1 MVWLGWELGYEFWRR
16 WRLGESFKTTICMK
30 WAANVIEGRPAIE
43 PIYFSLPASLHLSLK
58 SYDHFI
64 FLLHIRTSPLGT
76 QYAKDII
83 PETCH
88 ALIQL
93 LPGLIPLLP
102 RAAIA
107 IVALISFWKP
117 NVDVH
122 ASYGGQIDETADR
135 DPNFFR
141 SDHPGEL
148 TNYSKGVLLSFTI
161 HIAFRLAVVIASA
174 ICLLVSSGRPLGGV
188 IGKRFRR
195 SIAFGHGDNPSTPR
209 RRRRKSSFQPRDP
222 NLTRSPQKSW
232 VDEENSWDWAWKER
246 TRARVQDAFEL
257 CMVRLDGKSS
267 IFKHAG
273 ETGTRQDVPW
283 AKSSD
288 KITEGISMKDKGK
301 KDASYSATGFI
312 AEIVA
317 EGFSLPCPPST
328 INEFEAIRLES
339 ILDPTGVVKA
349 QPSSS
354 RASINVTSSTDDLFY
369 TAPASMT
376 PAGVK
381 KLSVAGATKKDGVSI
396 STYKERSGWVTE
408 FGVKEKNG
416 RETPDPEGSDDESAG
431 LLFATSPRQSMLFRE
446 WSGSTAS
453 HLSRKMSGDV
463 SQHSH
468 FTTSGEGSRSGTI
481 STTSTQRR
489 SNTTS
494 HPHALDLVRTG
505 SSCTTMIKES
515 LNGVALA
522 ATNGSSGFVRKASSG
537 TILSNGTERKR
548 CRKINNDEGS
558 EELTDDGK

>member
-1 MVWLGWELGYEFWRR
+1 M
-16 WRLGESFKTTICMK
+16 
-30 WAANVIEGRPAIE
+30 
-43 PIYFSLPASLHLSLK
+43 
-58 SYDHFI
+58 
-64 FLLHIRTSPLGT
+64 LHIRTSPLGT

-107 IVALISFWKP
+107 VVALISFWKP
-117 NVDVH
+117 NVDAH
-122 ASYGGQIDETADR
+122 AAYGGQIDETADR
-135 DPNFFR
+135 DLNFFR

-161 HIAFRLAVVIASA
+161 YIAFRLAVVIASA
-174 ICLLVSSGRPLGGV
+174 ICLWVSSGRPLGGV

-195 SIAFGHGDNPSTPR
+195 SVAIGHGDNPSTPR
-209 RRRRKSSFQPRDP
+209 KSRRKSSFQPRDP

-232 VDEENSWDWAWKER
+232 VDDENPWNWAWKER

-257 CMVRLDGKSS
+257 CIVRLDRNGG

-288 KITEGISMKDKGK
+288 KITQKIFMKERGK
-301 KDASYSATGFI
+301 KDASYSATGFM

-317 EGFSLPCPPST
+317 EGPSLPCPPST
-328 INEFEAIRLES
+328 INEFEATRLES
-339 ILDPTGVVKA
+339 ILDPTGVAKT

-354 RASINVTSSTDDLFY
+354 RASTNVTSSTNDLFY

-376 PAGVK
+376 PAGGK
-381 KLSVAGATKKDGVSI
+381 KLSVAEATRKDGVSM
-396 STYKERSGWVTE
+396 STYKKRSGWVTE
-408 FGVKEKNG
+408 FGVKEENG
-416 RETPDPEGSDDESAG
+416 PEGGDDESTG
-431 LLFATSPRQSMLFRE
+431 PCE
-446 WSGSTAS
+446 
-453 HLSRKMSGDV
+453 MSGDV

-468 FTTSGEGSRSGTI
+468 
-481 STTSTQRR
+481 STTSSESSRSDTTTTTPTRR
-489 SNTTS
+489 RANTAS
-494 HPHALDLVRTG
+494 HPHALDLVRAG
-505 SSCTTMIKES
+505 SSSITMIRDS
-515 LNGVALA
+515 LSGVVLVA
-522 ATNGSSGFVRKASSG
+522 ANGSSGFVRKARSG
-537 TILSNGTERKR
+537 TILSNSTERKR
-548 CRKINNDEGS
+548 CRKVNNDEGS